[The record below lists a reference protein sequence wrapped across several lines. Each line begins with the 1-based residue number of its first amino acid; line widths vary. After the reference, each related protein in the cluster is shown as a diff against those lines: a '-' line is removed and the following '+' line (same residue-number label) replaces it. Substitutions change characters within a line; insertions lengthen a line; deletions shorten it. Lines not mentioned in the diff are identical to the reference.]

1 MSIDKFKNTAFI
13 DINGITHFFENIKE
27 AELSKYILNDDINFA
42 TNDDILS
49 IFNKNYEDDE
59 QIEDYLTFTVENDS
73 SFSFTK
79 GDFTSNNIEYS
90 TDKSNWTI
98 LSNDSTPIFKSGTK
112 VYWKGNLTTDSTS
125 GIGNFSSTDK
135 FNISGNP
142 ISLLKNNKLVNFVF
156 AELFRDCEGLTDASG
171 LKLDSTTLLEG
182 CYSFMFYSCT
192 SLTKAPELPAT
203 NLANSCYNSMF
214 GNCTSLTEA
223 PELPATNLANSC
235 YSYMFINC
243 TSLTEAPELPAT
255 NLANSCYS
263 YMFMSCWKL
272 NYIKIYATDISA
284 NNCLQ
289 TWVAG
294 VSSTGTFYK
303 DALTHFETGYSGIPE
318 GWNVIDF

>member
-1 MSIDKFKNTAFI
+1 MSNDKFKDTAFI
-13 DINGITHFFENIKE
+13 DIKGLAHFLSNFKETELLKYFKKDNIN
-27 AELSKYILNDDINFA
+27 LA
-42 TNDDILS
+42 TNSDILS

-79 GDFTSNNIEYS
+79 GDSTSNNIEYS

-112 VYWKGNLTTDSTS
+112 VYWKGNLTTDSTR
-125 GIGNFSSTDK
+125 GIGKFSSTDK
-135 FNISGNP
+135 FNVSGNP
-142 ISLLKNNKLVNFVF
+142 ISLLKNNKLVNYVF

-182 CYSFMFYSCT
+182 CYLFMFYSCT
-192 SLTKAPELPAT
+192 SLTKAPKLPAT
-203 NLANSCYNSMF
+203 NLADNCYNSMF

-223 PELPATNLANSC
+223 PELPATNLAD
-235 YSYMFINC
+235 
-243 TSLTEAPELPAT
+243 
-255 NLANSCYS
+255 SCYS
-263 YMFMSCWKL
+263 YMFMSCRKL

-289 TWVAG
+289 FWVIG
-294 VSSTGTFYK
+294 ISSSGTFYK
-303 DALTHFETGYSGIPE
+303 KFNANIETGYSGIPE
-318 GWNVIDF
+318 GWDVVEF